1 MNDEDITSD
10 DKLSVFIDSFSKLGD
25 AEVVTPAGVAD
36 SMCSNLSDDCL
47 YNVIG
52 SGARVID
59 FSSET
64 GEFSFALL
72 RRFEELGVF
81 TEEASRSICAIP
93 ASPLAYECTRK
104 AYELLGLDADN
115 IYRFTVYDLLK
126 AIESDSGGIDE
137 SKIAHVSDILKQAKK
152 PCNISLDDVVEDGAD
167 KVEITAIVGN
177 PPYQD
182 SNTHM
187 RLYPA
192 FYKMSIRIANI
203 SIMIFPDGWQ
213 KPKNANGLKQM
224 NNLEIKR
231 DSHIVCIKNMI
242 GVFDGVTGAE
252 TVNIVYWDRSI
263 DNGYDGKQLIYG
275 ADGSS
280 RIAFIPIEDTDI
292 EKPKVIKDIVTRIM
306 SDDIKSVMSLVTARK
321 PYGFCAD
328 PLDNPTKYGINPTDE
343 PIADDDVRLVA
354 LNNRRRA
361 SMYIRRS
368 TLPKESHN
376 LDCYKVFIPKAW
388 ANMSKASG
396 YLGGSYSETIVASP
410 SDCCSETYVEFGPFE
425 TLEQAISANK
435 YLHTKFFRAMFFY
448 NKKSQNTPRATYSC
462 IPLQDF
468 SSSSDINW
476 SKSVEDIDSQ
486 LYLKYGLS
494 DDEIKFI
501 EQNIQPMD

>member
-1 MNDEDITSD
+1 M
-10 DKLSVFIDSFSKLGD
+10 
-25 AEVVTPAGVAD
+25 AEA
-36 SMCSNLSDDCL
+36 
-47 YNVIG
+47 
-52 SGARVID
+52 
-59 FSSET
+59 E
-64 GEFSFALL
+64 
-72 RRFEELGVF
+72 
-81 TEEASRSICAIP
+81 
-93 ASPLAYECTRK
+93 
-104 AYELLGLDADN
+104 
-115 IYRFTVYDLLK
+115 
-126 AIESDSGGIDE
+126 
-137 SKIAHVSDILKQAKK
+137 
-152 PCNISLDDVVEDGAD
+152 
-167 KVEITAIVGN
+167 
-177 PPYQD
+177 
-182 SNTHM
+182 
-187 RLYPA
+187 
-192 FYKMSIRIANI
+192 
-203 SIMIFPDGWQ
+203 
-213 KPKNANGLKQM
+213 NANGLKQM

-321 PYGFCAD
+321 LYGFCAD

-388 ANMSKASG
+388 GNMSKASG